1 MKLKNYCEV
10 KGFIFI
16 ENANINDSG
25 LNNSKLHLNKKGTNI
40 FTQNIK
46 RQTIQTIINEKN
58 SNHY

>member
-16 ENANINDSG
+16 ENANINESG

>member
-10 KGFIFI
+10 KRFIFI
-16 ENANINDSG
+16 ENANINESD

-46 RQTIQTIINEKN
+46 RQTIQTIINGKN
-58 SNHY
+58 INHY

>member
-10 KGFIFI
+10 KGSIFI
-16 ENANINDSG
+16 ENANINESG

-46 RQTIQTIINEKN
+46 RQTIQTIINGKN